1 MSTEGPRQPA
11 YLTIGTIT
19 SPRGLRGEVN
29 VFPHTDRP
37 ERFRVLEAVWL
48 GREGEPSRKVAVESV
63 ADGGRLIALK
73 LQGVDCREQA
83 ESLRGVDLLVP
94 VSEAWPLPQDTY
106 YHYQLIGLAV
116 YDKDGTHR
124 GELTR
129 VYPGP
134 ANDCFAV
141 VPPGGGREQ
150 LVPALRSVVL
160 RVDLG
165 AGRMVVD
172 WPREE

>member
-1 MSTEGPRQPA
+1 MSVEGPRQPD

-37 ERFRVLEAVWL
+37 ERFRVLESVWL
-48 GREGEPSRKVAVESV
+48 GRGGQPSRKVAIESA
-63 ADGGRLIALK
+63 ADGGRLITLK
-73 LQGVDCREQA
+73 LQGIDGREQA
-83 ESLRGVDLLVP
+83 ETLRGVDLLVP
-94 VSEAWPLPQDTY
+94 VSEAWPLPQGTY
-106 YHYQLIGLAV
+106 YHYQLIGLTV

-124 GELTR
+124 GQLTR

-141 VPPGGGREQ
+141 VPVGGGREQ
-150 LVPALRSVVL
+150 LVPALRAVVL
-160 RVDLG
+160 QVDLA
-165 AGRMVVD
+165 AGRMVID